1 MNALKQ
7 VGLRFADWLSWSQA
21 NQNAISIFDVKE
33 LYDAAYAEKAKARI
47 CLKTFRTLLE
57 KAERLDA
64 IYRAQMQ
71 AEQAARFGKAA

>member
-47 CLKTFRTLLE
+47 CLKTFKALLE
-57 KAERLDA
+57 KAEKLDA

-71 AEQAARFGKAA
+71 ADQVARFGKAA